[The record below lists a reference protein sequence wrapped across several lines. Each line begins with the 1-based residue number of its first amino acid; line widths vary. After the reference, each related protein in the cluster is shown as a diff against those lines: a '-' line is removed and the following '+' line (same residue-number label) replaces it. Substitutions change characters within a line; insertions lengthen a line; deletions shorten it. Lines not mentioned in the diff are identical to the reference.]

1 MSDEQVANRE
11 REVDLLFGPQHPG
24 VSGNFNITVTVE
36 GETIHH
42 IEMNLGFLHR
52 GFEKMLE
59 NVGYLQ
65 GFPFVCRMNVMDPDP
80 NEQAYAMAIEELAG
94 IDVPPRANY
103 IRSLILEMSRL
114 STHLLWLNGMA
125 GAMGFY
131 TINHWAMLAR
141 DEILDMFSQIAGGRV
156 YHIYILPG
164 GVRRDV
170 PDGFAEKMIMFLD
183 DFQKTLHDFDAVMF
197 NNRVFRKRTDGVGIL
212 TREDALRWGVT
223 GANLRAT
230 GIPRDVRVEE
240 PYAAYA
246 DLDFEIPTRTECDSY
261 ARSMVIRAEMD
272 QSVSIIRQVLE
283 KLPSGSAWNR
293 TPNPFKW
300 RIPKN
305 EAYARVESGRGE
317 LGMYAVSDGS
327 NKLRRLS
334 YRGPSLPH
342 GLVVLPKL
350 LVGMSVPD
358 IAHMAASL
366 NISVPEI
373 DR

>member
-1 MSDEQVANRE
+1 MSDEQIASRE

-24 VSGNFNITVTVE
+24 VSGNFNITVTVS
-36 GETIHH
+36 GETIRH

-65 GFPFVCRMNVMDPDP
+65 GFPFVCRMNVMDPDH

-94 IDVPPRANY
+94 IEVPPRANY
-103 IRSLILEMSRL
+103 IRTLILEMARL

-141 DEILDMFSQIAGGRV
+141 DEILDMFSMITGARV

-170 PDGFAEKMIMFLD
+170 PDGFAERMNTFLD
-183 DFQKTLHDFDAVMF
+183 DFKKTLHDFDAVMF
-197 NNRVFRKRTDGVGIL
+197 NNRVFRKRTDGVGVL
-212 TREDALRWGVT
+212 TREEALRWGVT

-230 GIPRDVRVEE
+230 GIARDIRVEE
-240 PYAAYA
+240 PYAAYS

-261 ARSMVIRAEMD
+261 ARAMVVRAEMD

-283 KLPSGSAWNR
+283 KMPAGSAWNR

-305 EAYARVESGRGE
+305 EAYVRVESGRGE

-358 IAHMAASL
+358 IAHMASSL